1 MAILDDKLHFSKVQA
16 IAADEVSDY
25 YLDVKKIKEV
35 GKGSPLY
42 VNVDVCSIFKSTAYN
57 TIDIWLC
64 THTGAP
70 VSAHKIAAISLGHLT
85 AGGAGAA
92 NTLHSVGKKVK
103 IPLPSVNLKSH
114 IGLFYNV
121 TGTGP
126 ASGAFNAYLTVG

>member
-1 MAILDDKLHFSKVQA
+1 MSILDDKLYFSKVQA
-16 IAADEVSDY
+16 IAGDEVSDY

-42 VNVDVCSIFKSTAYN
+42 VNVDICSIFKSTAYN
-57 TIDIWLC
+57 AIDIWLC

-70 VSAHKIAAISLGHLT
+70 TSVHRISEVSASYLT

-92 NTLHSVGKKVK
+92 NTLHFVGKVVKV
-103 IPLPSVNLKSH
+103 PLPSVNLKSH
-114 IGLFYNV
+114 ISLHYEV
-121 TGTGP
+121 TGSGP